1 MRVPLI
7 DTHQHLVYPNKFSY
21 PWIENHPELQNAF
34 TLEDY
39 TSQTSDA
46 GIESTLFMEVD
57 VAEEQSAAEA
67 KFFSELADN
76 PDNSLCGVI
85 ATARAE
91 KDGFDAYLDKIS
103 GPRLKGI
110 RRILHSGDDSLSDS
124 ELFRENVRSLSKRE
138 LPFDLCIFPRQCAA
152 GFKLVDA
159 CPNTQMMLDHCGIPD
174 LASPDAFNDWIQL
187 VRSYAE
193 RPHLSAKL
201 SGIVAYAPTKEVT
214 LEMIS
219 PYLDAMLETFG
230 PDRLVW
236 GSDWPVCTSTTSLN
250 DWVRLFRQWLESL
263 SEPEQNKV
271 GHINAKRFYKL

>member
-7 DTHQHLVYPNKFSY
+7 DTHQHLVYPNRFTY
-21 PWIENHPELQNAF
+21 PWIENHPKLQDTF

-39 TSQTSDA
+39 ASQTMDA

-57 VAEEQSAAEA
+57 VAEEQSAEEA
-67 KFFSELADN
+67 KFFSQLADN
-76 PDNSLCGVI
+76 PENSLTGVI

-91 KDGFDAYLDKIS
+91 NDGFSAYLDRIS

-110 RRILHSGDDSLSDS
+110 RRILHSGEDSPSDS
-124 ELFRENVRSLSKRE
+124 ELFRANVRSLAKRQ
-138 LPFDLCIFPRQCAA
+138 LPFDLCIFPRQSAA

-159 CPNTQMMLDHCGIPD
+159 CPGTLMMLDHCGIPD
-174 LASPDAFNDWIQL
+174 LAAPDAFKGWIQL
-187 VRSYAE
+187 IRSYAQ

-201 SGIVAYAPTKEVT
+201 SGIVAYAPTKKVT

-219 PYLDAMLETFG
+219 PYLDAMLEAFG

-236 GSDWPVCTSTTSLN
+236 GSDWPVCTLTTSLSE
-250 DWVRLFRQWLESL
+250 WIRLFRQWLERL
-263 SEPEQNKV
+263 SETEQNKI
-271 GHINAKRFYKL
+271 GHINAKRFYNL